1 MKSIIIQPSHVR
13 GLGNILDNEDNIQ
26 GLHCRVEA
34 QDALVEFD
42 DFELKTYYMGTGT
55 QLNIRF
61 ILDTISILPEQTV
74 HVDVLVTDDENNPVS
89 GVDLYVYE
97 SNELI
102 SQMET
107 DDDGY
112 GVEDGS
118 LGFNFTSEDVGK
130 HTLKCVIPRQDLY
143 YESKNEL
150 VINVL
155 QETTLTLTID
165 PDSIDTLTDTITLY
179 GTLLNEDDEPVV
191 GEIITFYDNTT
202 LLGWSITNDDGV
214 ATLVV
219 NVEDIQDLGL
229 VPTID
234 IDWIMTS
241 DNPNNHTED
250 GSLYVSATISDTGI
264 SGLPLT
270 ILVNNTV
277 MFEGVTDSTGHADL
291 LSTTLSE
298 NAVVTVI
305 TQHTNL
311 YNATTKQY
319 RLGES
324 EKLPTTTSLAVS
336 SSTVSVGTS
345 VTFTATVLDEDDE
358 PVEGLTVTFKDG
370 GSSLGTGTTNSSG
383 VATLTSSGLAAGSH
397 SVTAEASEDSTYSGS
412 TSTAVT
418 VTVNKLT
425 TSTSLSLGSNT
436 IYVDG
441 STTATA
447 TVTSGGNGVNGLTV
461 TFKDGSTTLGT
472 GTTNSSGV
480 ATYTVSGLS
489 AGNHSITAVVSETST
504 YATSTSSAA
513 SLTVNNHSYSLAFS
527 AASYVATGGSATLE
541 CTLLDNNVPV
551 EGATIS
557 VSGSDSS
564 LYTGITNNDGI
575 AQVTVSNI
583 SGTVTFTCSYSNVSA
598 QCTVVV
604 SNVIWEDDFS
614 TGLSSNW
621 VSVGKNGSVSVSN
634 NQLNVSCST
643 DGGRAGAYY
652 NQIVTGSYK
661 VTVDLARAS
670 YDSYAFGL
678 KLDTNN
684 WTYYE
689 SQPKWSTGFQTVP
702 NTGGRATTSNESR
715 TSGVS
720 YTTATLVF
728 EIVQD
733 TNIKIYVNG
742 SLKQTYTCSNGT
754 TDGYVGIVQCCS
766 RTTKI
771 NSIKVEPL

>member
-1 MKSIIIQPSHVR
+1 MKSLIIQPSHVR

-34 QDALVEFD
+34 QDNVVEFD
-42 DFELKTYYMGTGT
+42 DLELKTYYMGTGT

-61 ILDTISILPEQTV
+61 ILDTISILPEQSV
-74 HVDVLVTDDENNPVS
+74 HIDVLVTDDENNPVS
-89 GVDLYVYE
+89 GVDLYIYE
-97 SNELI
+97 SDELI

-107 DDDGY
+107 GADGY

-155 QETTLTLTID
+155 QETTLTLTIN
-165 PDSIDTLTDTITLY
+165 PDEIDTLTDTITLY
-179 GTLLNEDDEPVV
+179 GTLLNEEGEPVI

-202 LLGWSITNDDGV
+202 LLGWSITNDLGV

-219 NVEDIQDLGL
+219 NIEDIQDLGL
-229 VPTID
+229 VPYIG
-234 IDWIMTS
+234 IDWIKTS

-250 GSLYVSATISDTGI
+250 GSLYVSATINDTGI
-264 SGLPLT
+264 TGLPLT

-291 LSTTLSE
+291 LDTTLNQ

-305 TQHTNL
+305 TKHTNL

-324 EKLPTTTSLAVS
+324 EKIPTITSLSVS
-336 SSTVSVGTS
+336 SSTVSVGTN
-345 VTFTATVLDEDDE
+345 VTFTATVTDEDDE
-358 PVEGLTVTFKDG
+358 PIEGLTVTFKDG

-383 VATLTSSGLAAGSH
+383 VATLTSSGLAAGNH
-397 SVTAEASEDSTYSGS
+397 SVTAETTEDNTYSGS

-418 VTVNKLT
+418 VTVNKLA

-447 TVTSGGNGVNGLTV
+447 TVTCGGNGVNGLTV

-472 GTTNSSGV
+472 STTNSSGI
-480 ATYTVSGLS
+480 ATFTISGLN
-489 AGNHSITAVVSETST
+489 AGNHSITAVVTENST
-504 YATSTSSAA
+504 YAASASSAV

-527 AASYVATGGSATLE
+527 AASYVATGGSAILE

-564 LYTGITNNDGI
+564 LYTGITDSTGV
-575 AQVTVSNI
+575 ATVTVTGVSAETTFTA
-583 SGTVTFTCSYSNVSA
+583 SYLTTTATCTVTVQTETILWQPALDGTDTYTNYNS
-598 QCTVVV
+598 
-604 SNVIWEDDFS
+604 S
-614 TGLSSNW
+614 TGSPCTASNGELTGCNIKFNNTWSNSVDWELSLEAKTSDIYMGFS
-621 VSVGKNGSVSVSN
+621 VMRSDITQIDRYCLQFVQTDTSPSVGVN
-634 NQLNVSCST
+634 
-643 DGGRAGAYY
+643 
-652 NQIVTGSYK
+652 YK
-661 VTVDLARAS
+661 
-670 YDSYAFGL
+670 
-678 KLDTNN
+678 
-684 WTYYE
+684 
-689 SQPKWSTGFQTVP
+689 
-702 NTGGRATTSNESR
+702 ATTSGTTVAVSDKSLVNTYRAIKIRKS
-715 TSGVS
+715 SGVYS
-720 YTTATLVF
+720 IYIDGDLVKTYNKTDSWTNVCLTLYTWRSGRTMT
-728 EIVQD
+728 
-733 TNIKIYVNG
+733 IKNV
-742 SLKQTYTCSNGT
+742 
-754 TDGYVGIVQCCS
+754 
-766 RTTKI
+766 
-771 NSIKVEPL
+771 KVIELE